1 MKMYQ
6 MGIMPTYPMNQVM
19 ADFIMNPTPP
29 TLYSIMNSIAN
40 YGKEEETKIRN
51 LASATHDKIFDF
63 EYPLSSKVDRDDFE
77 CQILNHF
84 IMRRIGQETFTAF
97 QLFLE
102 NKLNEI
108 LPYYNIMFDSLVD
121 YNLFNDGE
129 VITRNRT
136 DNGASSKNSENNGT
150 SSLSGTNQVKNKFSE
165 YPLGQLT
172 DIDDDTYVSTQNNSN
187 GTTSNSG
194 TTSNTLSETGTTN
207 NTTIETETRSGLDK
221 MDLYMKYLQTKN
233 SIMTMIYKDLDI
245 LFYGLV
251 D

>member
-1 MKMYQ
+1 M
-6 MGIMPTYPMNQVM
+6 
-19 ADFIMNPTPP
+19 MNPKPP
-29 TLYSIMNSIAN
+29 TLYAIMNSIAN
-40 YGKEEETKIRN
+40 YDAEVKTKIRN
-51 LASATHDKIFDF
+51 LAKATHEKIFDF
-63 EYPLSSKVDRDDFE
+63 DYPLSSKVDKEDFE

-108 LPYYNIMFDSLVD
+108 LPYYNIMFDSLTD

-136 DNGASSKNSENNGT
+136 DNGTSSLNSTNEMKSKYAEYPMNQLSDIDDGKYVTNQTTNNGVNESNGT
-150 SSLSGTNQVKNKFSE
+150 SSN
-165 YPLGQLT
+165 
-172 DIDDDTYVSTQNNSN
+172 ISN
-187 GTTSNSG
+187 
-194 TTSNTLSETGTTN
+194 
-207 NTTIETETRSGLDK
+207 ETETRSGIDK
-221 MDLYMKYLQTKN
+221 MDLYQKYLQTRN

-245 LFYGLV
+245 LFYGLA

>member
-1 MKMYQ
+1 MKKYM

-19 ADFIMNPTPP
+19 ADFIMNPEPP

-40 YGKEEETKIRN
+40 YGKEEQVKIRN
-51 LASATHDKIFDF
+51 LAKATHEKIFDF
-63 EYPLSSKVDRDDFE
+63 EYPLSSKVDREDFE

-97 QLFLE
+97 QIFLQ

-129 VITRNRT
+129 VITRNRQ
-136 DNGASSKNSENNGT
+136 DDGT
-150 SSLSGTNQVKNKFSE
+150 SSLNSENSVKSRFSE
-165 YPLGQLT
+165 YPLGQLS
-172 DIDDDTYVSTQNNSN
+172 DIDNGNYVTNQTTND
-187 GTTSNSG
+187 GTMTNSG
-194 TTSNTLSETGTTN
+194 TTSNTVS
-207 NTTIETETRSGLDK
+207 ETETRSGLDK
-221 MDLYMKYLQTKN
+221 MDLYTKYLQTKN
-233 SIMTMIYKDLDI
+233 SIMTMIYKELDV
-245 LFYGLV
+245 LFYGIA

>member
-1 MKMYQ
+1 
-6 MGIMPTYPMNQVM
+6 
-19 ADFIMNPTPP
+19 MNPKPP
-29 TLYSIMNSIAN
+29 TLYAIMNSIAN
-40 YGKEEETKIRN
+40 FDKEEKTKIRN
-51 LASATHDKIFDF
+51 LAKATHDKIFDF
-63 EYPLSSKVDRDDFE
+63 EYPLSTKIEKSDFE

-84 IMRRIGQETFTAF
+84 MMRRIGQETFTAF

-136 DNGASSKNSENNGT
+136 DNGASSLNS
-150 SSLSGTNQVKNKFSE
+150 TNQVKTKFAE
-165 YPLGQLT
+165 YPMNQLT
-172 DIDDDTYVSTQNNSN
+172 DIDDGKYVTNQ
-187 GTTSNSG
+187 
-194 TTSNTLSETGTTN
+194 TTN
-207 NTTIETETRSGLDK
+207 NGTNGSSGTSSNIMNETETHSGLDK
-221 MDLYMKYLQTKN
+221 MDLYQKYLQTRN

-245 LFYGLV
+245 LFYGLA

>member
-1 MKMYQ
+1 MRTYM
-6 MGIMPTYPMNQVM
+6 MGIMPTYPMNQIT
-19 ADFIMNPTPP
+19 ADIIMNPAPP
-29 TLYSIMNSIAN
+29 TLYAIMNSIAN
-40 YGKEEETKIRN
+40 YGKEDKTKIRN
-51 LASATHDKIFDF
+51 LAKATHEKIFDF
-63 EYPLSSKVDRDDFE
+63 DYPLSSKINKEDFE

-108 LPYYNIMFDSLVD
+108 LPYYNIMFDSLSD

-129 VITRNRT
+129 VITRNRQ
-136 DNGASSKNSENNGT
+136 DSGT
-150 SSLSGTNQVKNKFSE
+150 SSLSSENSVKSKYSE
-165 YPLGQLT
+165 YPLSQLS
-172 DIDDDTYVSTQNNSN
+172 DIDNNSYVTN
-187 GTTSNSG
+187 QTVNDGNMTNRGTTSN
-194 TTSNTLSETGTTN
+194 N
-207 NTTIETETRSGLDK
+207 TIETETRSNVDK
-221 MDLYMKYLQTKN
+221 MDLYMKYLQTRN

>member
-1 MKMYQ
+1 MRKFM
-6 MGIMPTYPMNQVM
+6 MGIMPTYPVNQVT
-19 ADFIMNPTPP
+19 AELIMNPVPP

-40 YGKEEETKIRN
+40 YDSEVKTKIRN
-51 LASATHDKIFDF
+51 LAKATHEKIFDF
-63 EYPLSSKVDRDDFE
+63 DYPLSSKVDKEEFE

-108 LPYYNIMFDSLVD
+108 LPYYNIMFDSLSD

-129 VITRNRT
+129 VITRNRQ
-136 DNGASSKNSENNGT
+136 DNGT
-150 SSLSGTNQVKNKFSE
+150 SSLNSDNNVKSRFSE
-165 YPLGQLT
+165 YPLGQLS
-172 DIDDDTYVSTQNNSN
+172 DIDNGDYVTNQTTND
-187 GTTSNSG
+187 GTMTNSG
-194 TTSNTLSETGTTN
+194 TTS

-221 MDLYMKYLQTKN
+221 MDLYMKYMQTKN

>member
-1 MKMYQ
+1 
-6 MGIMPTYPMNQVM
+6 MNQVT
-19 ADFIMNPTPP
+19 ANLVMNPKPP
-29 TLYSIMNSIAN
+29 TLYAIMNSIAN
-40 YGKEEETKIRN
+40 YDSEVKTKIRN
-51 LASATHDKIFDF
+51 LAKATHEKIFDF
-63 EYPLSSKVDRDDFE
+63 DYPLSSKVDKEDFE

-108 LPYYNIMFDSLVD
+108 LPYYNIMFDSLAN

-136 DNGASSKNSENNGT
+136 DNGTSTLNSTNEMKSKYAEYPMNQLSDIDDGKYVTNQTTNNGT
-150 SSLSGTNQVKNKFSE
+150 
-165 YPLGQLT
+165 
-172 DIDDDTYVSTQNNSN
+172 N
-187 GTTSNSG
+187 GN
-194 TTSNTLSETGTTN
+194 TGTSSN
-207 NTTIETETRSGLDK
+207 ISHETETRSGLDK
-221 MDLYMKYLQTKN
+221 MDLYQKYLATRN

-245 LFYGLV
+245 LFYGLA

>member
-1 MKMYQ
+1 MRTYM
-6 MGIMPTYPMNQVM
+6 MGIMPTYPMNQVT
-19 ADFIMNPTPP
+19 ADIIMNPVPP

-40 YGKEEETKIRN
+40 FGKEDKTKIRN
-51 LASATHDKIFDF
+51 LAKATHEKIFDF
-63 EYPLSSKVDRDDFE
+63 EYPLSSKINKEDFE

-108 LPYYNIMFDSLVD
+108 LPYYNIMFDSLSD

-129 VITRNRT
+129 VITRNRQ
-136 DNGASSKNSENNGT
+136 DNGT
-150 SSLSGTNQVKNKFSE
+150 SSLSSENTVKSKYSE
-165 YPLGQLT
+165 YPLGQLS
-172 DIDDDTYVSTQNNSN
+172 DIDNDDYVTHQTVNNGNMSNN
-187 GTTSNSG
+187 GTTA
-194 TTSNTLSETGTTN
+194 
-207 NTTIETETRSGLDK
+207 NTTVETETRSGLDK
-221 MDLYMKYLQTKN
+221 MDLYMKYMQTKN

>member
-1 MKMYQ
+1 
-6 MGIMPTYPMNQVM
+6 MGIMPTYPMNQLR
-19 ADFIMNPTPP
+19 ADLIMNPKPP
-29 TLYSIMNSIAN
+29 TLYAIMNSIAN
-40 YGKEEETKIRN
+40 YDAESKTKIRN
-51 LASATHDKIFDF
+51 LAKATHEKIFDF
-63 EYPLSSKVDRDDFE
+63 EYPLSSKVNKEDFE

-129 VITRNRT
+129 VITRNRE
-136 DNGASSKNSENNGT
+136 DNGT
-150 SSLSGTNQVKNKFSE
+150 SSLNSTNEIKTKFAE
-165 YPLGQLT
+165 YPMNQLS
-172 DIDDDTYVSTQNNSN
+172 DIDDGKYVTNQTTQNGNNGSN
-187 GTTSNSG
+187 GTSSNI
-194 TTSNTLSETGTTN
+194 TQ
-207 NTTIETETRSGLDK
+207 ETETRSGIDK
-221 MDLYMKYLQTKN
+221 MDLYQKYLQTKN

-245 LFYGLV
+245 LFYGLA

>member
-1 MKMYQ
+1 MRKYM

-19 ADFIMNPTPP
+19 ADFIMNPEPP

-40 YGKEEETKIRN
+40 YGKEEQVKIRN
-51 LASATHDKIFDF
+51 LAKATHDKIFDF
-63 EYPLSSKVDRDDFE
+63 EYPLSSKVDREDFE

-129 VITRNRT
+129 VITRNRQDDGT
-136 DNGASSKNSENNGT
+136 SSLNSENN
-150 SSLSGTNQVKNKFSE
+150 VKSRFSE
-165 YPLGQLT
+165 YPLGRLN
-172 DIDDDTYVSTQNNSN
+172 DIEDGNYVTNQTTND
-187 GTTSNSG
+187 GTMTNSG
-194 TTSNTLSETGTTN
+194 TTSNTVS
-207 NTTIETETRSGLDK
+207 ETETRSGLDK
-221 MDLYMKYLQTKN
+221 MDLYTKYLQTKN